1 MNITKCLTI
10 STAHITGETAEKLEQ
25 NFCTGEID
33 LAVYDKGDYGWWIYI
48 GNDLKEIPDGIPDD
62 LMQCIG
68 LAYAYDCEWLCLD
81 QAAEVEDGLSVY
93 DW

>member
-10 STAHITGETAEKLEQ
+10 STAHITGETAEKLDQ
-25 NFCTGEID
+25 NFCMGEID

-48 GNDLKEIPDGIPDD
+48 GNDLKDIPDGLPDD
-62 LMQCIG
+62 LMQCIA

-81 QAAEVEDGLSVY
+81 QAAEEVY
-93 DW
+93 LPVYEW